1 MASTPSF
8 YFEMKIVDSG
18 GNDVN
23 AIGITQSNPSS
34 RSGSMPGWSYYSTD
48 IGYHGDD
55 GKIYYKNAKSKYA
68 NQAGLYFTGDV
79 VGCLVYHT
87 QIEDEDF
94 IVVQF
99 TNNGKK
105 ISYPRIIKT
114 TDANSQ
120 FYQWYPTIGMA
131 SPGAVVDTN
140 FGERPFLYLV
150 QGKNHAS
157 LFLWLYYIKKMSYF
171 AAEVTITIM
180 RSTLQV

>member
-1 MASTPSF
+1 MASTSSF
-8 YFEMKIVDSG
+8 YFEIKIVNSG
-18 GNDVN
+18 ANDIIG
-23 AIGITQSNPSS
+23 IGITQYNPSS
-34 RSGSMPGWSYYSTD
+34 RSGSFPGWSYYSTD

-55 GKIYYKNAKSKYA
+55 GKIFYNNSKSKYA
-68 NQAGLYFTGDV
+68 NQAGLYSSGDI
-79 VGCLVYHT
+79 VGCLVYYI

-131 SPGAVVDTN
+131 SPGAIVDTN
-140 FGERPFLYLV
+140 FGEHPFLYLG
-150 QGKNHAS
+150 QSKNC
-157 LFLWLYYIKKMSYF
+157 
-171 AAEVTITIM
+171 
-180 RSTLQV
+180 